1 VQEFVKKLLP
11 RIRKLWPVLWLLPL
25 YVVVGVP
32 IQLALQPP
40 DFIVSAIHF
49 ADAGDEGDGFHKL
62 HVTAAVKSNA
72 YTASPY
78 CSVKALTKDSAEV
91 GLGDDAFTEQQFKV
105 SQTWQLVNDGV
116 HVHDEDMA
124 KIDHIGISCMNKS

>member
-1 VQEFVKKLLP
+1 MKKLLP
-11 RIRKLWPVLWLLPL
+11 RIRRLWPVLWLLPL

-62 HVTAAVKSNA
+62 YVTAAVKSNA

-91 GLGDDAFTEQQFKV
+91 GLGDGVFSEKKYKV
-105 SQTWQLVNDGV
+105 GQTWQLVS
-116 HVHDEDMA
+116 DETFVPVEDVA
-124 KIDHIGISCMNKS
+124 KVDHIKVNCLDI